1 LCPRTPDATRHRGGR
16 GEGLGHRGG
25 AKRRAGGWSS
35 DPVIEADVPST
46 EVLQVQILAWCARPT
61 GAVMIS
67 PPTTQRNASRAQS
80 ERTRQGGAP
89 EKRGPGQSQGSIK
102 AGARKP
108 RLDKRRATGRIEHTL
123 LVGGW
128 RHLNRPKT
136 FAHNPPANPP
146 YHKKLQMF
154 PFTTKGRSP
163 VA

>member
-1 LCPRTPDATRHRGGR
+1 M
-16 GEGLGHRGG
+16 
-25 AKRRAGGWSS
+25 RRARRKLYLYG
-35 DPVIEADVPST
+35 VVRVPPG
-46 EVLQVQILAWCARPT
+46 V
-61 GAVMIS
+61 VMVS
-67 PPTTQRNASRAQS
+67 PLGVQRNASRAQCEGRAREGYPKS
-80 ERTRQGGAP
+80 AA
-89 EKRGPGQSQGSIK
+89 RGIIK